1 MQQKVYVNICVVAA
15 AAIILS
21 VILQECNCGR
31 QLFKTAY
38 ADVCLMTVVGKASHR
53 TDIEAEHY
61 LYVAMN

>member
-1 MQQKVYVNICVVAA
+1 MQQKVNVNMSVAT
-15 AAIILS
+15 AIILS

-38 ADVCLMTVVGKASHR
+38 ADACLMTVAGKASHR
-53 TDIEAEHY
+53 TDIEAKHY